1 MSKNLTPS
9 RQDAGQLWKKVF
21 QTEHDALRVINA
33 TDIETEFSLSHDSD
47 SIVSKSKSHVIP
59 ANEKVNCSHVKRVMA
74 YGSGNITLFANDVQ
88 ITMPILVAQVL
99 EICATDLL
107 CDVPLVGQ

>member
-1 MSKNLTPS
+1 MSKNKNPS
-9 RQDAGQLWKKVF
+9 MLDMGQLWKRVVET
-21 QTEHDALRVINA
+21 QHDALRVINA
-33 TDIETEFSLSHDSD
+33 TDVETEFSLSHDSD
-47 SIVSKSKSHVIP
+47 SIVTKCKSHVIP
-59 ANEKVNCSHVKRVMA
+59 ANQKVNCSHVKRVMA

-88 ITMPILVAQVL
+88 ITMPILVAQIL

>member
-1 MSKNLTPS
+1 MKNKDLTRLDMS
-9 RQDAGQLWKKVF
+9 QLWKRMF

-33 TDIETEFSLSHDSD
+33 ADVETSFSLSHKDGD
-47 SIVSKSKSHVIP
+47 SIVAKCESIVIP

-99 EICATDLL
+99 EICATNLL